1 MYQAPRGT
9 ADLLPDVQPYWSFVR
24 SQAESVARSFG
35 YGRIDTPIFE
45 DTGLFLRTVGE
56 DTDIVQKEMYSFKDR
71 GDQDLTLR
79 PEGTAPVCRAY
90 LEQGMRSLAQ
100 PIRLFYTCPMFRYD
114 RPQAGR
120 FRQFH
125 QFGVEAI
132 GDGDAA
138 VDVEVIQLA
147 MAMLDSL
154 GLTGLTLVLNSIGD
168 AADRPA
174 YLNALRDHF
183 SPHLDKLGADDRRR
197 FDTNPLRL
205 LDSKDP
211 AVQPLLEDAPRSVD
225 HLGGPA
231 REHWEQ
237 LQSYL
242 KAVDVPYQEDHRL
255 VRGLDY
261 YTRTVFEIHPKVE
274 GAQSAICAGGRYDG
288 LIEQLGGP
296 ATPGIGFA
304 AGIERMILNLQRQ
317 GVEPPPDSPA
327 PIVVAYRGDSAKS
340 RGLQLA
346 AELRS
351 EGLVVILAPERSL
364 KAQMRYASSAG
375 ASRVLILGEAE
386 LAKDVVTLRD
396 MAAGEQEEIPI
407 ADAGQHLAG
416 T

>member
-1 MYQAPRGT
+1 
-9 ADLLPDVQPYWSFVR
+9 
-24 SQAESVARSFG
+24 
-35 YGRIDTPIFE
+35 
-45 DTGLFLRTVGE
+45 
-56 DTDIVQKEMYSFKDR
+56 
-71 GDQDLTLR
+71 
-79 PEGTAPVCRAY
+79 
-90 LEQGMRSLAQ
+90 MRSLAQ
-100 PIRLFYTCPMFRYD
+100 PVRLFYTCPMFRYD

-138 VDVEVIQLA
+138 VDAEVIQLA
-147 MAMLDSL
+147 MAVLGAM
-154 GLTGLTLVLNSIGD
+154 GLTDVTLVLNSIGD

-174 YLNALRDHF
+174 YLDALREHF
-183 SPHLDKLGADDRRR
+183 KPHLDKLGVDDRRR

-211 AVQPLLEDAPRSVD
+211 AAQPFLKEAPRSVD

-242 KAVDVPYQEDHRL
+242 KDVGISYREDHRL

-261 YTRTVFEIHPKVE
+261 YTRTVFEIHPKAE

-304 AGIERMILNLQRQ
+304 AGIERMILNLQSQ
-317 GVEPPPDSPA
+317 GTEPPADSPTSV
-327 PIVVAYRGDSAKS
+327 VVAYRGDSAKS
-340 RGLQLA
+340 RGLQLTTK
-346 AELRS
+346 LRS
-351 EGLVVILAPERSL
+351 EGIVVILAPERSL
-364 KAQMRYASSAG
+364 KAQMRYASSVG
-375 ASRVLILGEAE
+375 ASRVLILGDAE
-386 LAKDVVTLRD
+386 LAKNVVTLRD
-396 MAAGEQEEIPI
+396 MAAGEQREVPI
-407 ADAGQHLAG
+407 TDVGRELAE